1 MVRSKKAFS
10 INGYHRPIIIFHEVK
25 SNSILEV
32 IILFWP
38 IISRLILVVSKVRS
52 TKGTGS

>member
-38 IISRLILVVSKVRS
+38 IISRLILVVYKVRS